1 MASLNKVQLIGRL
14 GRDPEVRY
22 TQAGKSVA
30 NFSIATSERWKD
42 KSGTMQERTEWVN
55 IVAWEKLGEICG
67 EHLAKGRLVYV
78 EGKLQTREYQDKDGN
93 ARKTTEIVARDVQF
107 LGGRD
112 EPETQQEDGGDV
124 PF

>member
-55 IVAWEKLGEICG
+55 IVAWEKLAEICG

-112 EPETQQEDGGDV
+112 ESKPQQEDDGDV